1 MVDGGWS
8 AGQQK
13 QMEAG
18 MKEYPSSMGAKE
30 RWVKIAA
37 MVDGQ
42 DARSCYAHF
51 KSICGAV
58 NK

>member
-1 MVDGGWS
+1 
-8 AGQQK
+8 
-13 QMEAG
+13 MEAG

-42 DARSCYAHF
+42 DARSCYAQF
-51 KSICGAV
+51 KAICGAV